1 MADTRKDVLTK
12 QFDNSD
18 MSDEDRMNE
27 LRKKSM
33 QAMYELNKADPSHG
47 AQTFKRVGDKVY
59 LFNDDGT
66 VQNKPAT
73 YNEKSGMYVSPKAP
87 VTPPAR

>member
-1 MADTRKDVLTK
+1 MADTRKDVLKK

-18 MSDEDRMNE
+18 MSDEDRMNA

-33 QAMYELNKADPSHG
+33 QTMDELNKSDPSHG
-47 AQTFKRVGDKVY
+47 AQAFKRVGDKVY

-73 YNEKSGMYVSPKAP
+73 YDEKSRMYVPFTAP
-87 VTPPAR
+87 VKPPSR